1 MKKNLLFVAVSSL
14 MNLNVYSAPA
24 VNPLS
29 VELPAGNTIINGQ
42 RVIPEPPEYNSEP
55 WLCDSITY
63 FKARELRRLKRAV
76 TKEDSTLLALLGV
89 TQKVGTVTTVD
100 SLIAKKREPYISW
113 LKTYGADP
121 AINLPLHDKTI
132 FPKLVALDELCEK
145 MKEYGTDKTRYRVRQ
160 RPYYY
165 FHDYYSGGQLKEN
178 TATDSYPSGHGY
190 FCGLFDLAMAYVD
203 PENIEVIKRNSDTF
217 GYQRLILGAHWETDV
232 WAGRQLGAV
241 TFDIARTDTEFQ
253 SALDAAKEELATYR
267 AEHAVVVN
275 PQPSQIQDDTLP
287 GQAYHIVRN
296 DVSNA
301 IAVLKKTC
309 EFDEDLRLDIQI
321 NRTFYCDGYFNSL
334 CLPFSIAETE
344 WSSANNPLSAGLLKR
359 FVNAEI
365 VDDVLEV
372 NLEDAASIEAGQP
385 YLIRFAT
392 GADIVNPIFK
402 QVRVTTTRFD
412 SIRHAS
418 MSCNGLFAPYM
429 LPDKGKDSPYLLLGP
444 QDQLYWPEEDDT
456 YIKGF
461 RAYFETTTSS
471 SAPIRHGM
479 KAIFTDAHKT
489 PTKVNTI
496 VWKENGQVVKTIENG
511 HLVIISDGKKFNA
524 RGNSI
529 R

>member
-1 MKKNLLFVAVSSL
+1 MSLNLCA
-14 MNLNVYSAPA
+14 ATPA

-29 VELPAGNTIINGQ
+29 VELPAGN
-42 RVIPEPPEYNSEP
+42 VVLPPAPVPGSYEWYT
-55 WLCDSITY
+55 DSINHATY
-63 FKARELRRLKRAV
+63 REIRRTIRAV

-89 TQKVGTVTTVD
+89 TQNVGTVTRVD
-100 SLIAKKREPYISW
+100 SLIALKREPYQSW
-113 LKTYGADP
+113 LKTYGLDP
-121 AINLPLHDKTI
+121 SINAPLGDATQ
-132 FPKLVALDELCEK
+132 FPKLEALRAICTT
-145 MKEYGTDKTRYRVRQ
+145 MKDYHTDLWRDRA

-165 FHDYYSGGQLKEN
+165 YGDWYKGKKYTVNKN
-178 TATDSYPSGHGY
+178 DKTTYPSGHGY
-190 FCGLFDLAMAYVD
+190 FAGLFELAMAYVD
-203 PENIEVIKRNSDTF
+203 GEHVEAIMRNSDSF
-217 GYQRLILGAHWETDV
+217 GYQRLVLGAHWERDI
-232 WAGRQLGAV
+232 WAGRQLGA
-241 TFDIARTDTEFQ
+241 IAFEIALTDPNFK
-253 SALDAAKEELATYR
+253 AILDAAKEELAIYR
-267 AEHAVVVN
+267 AAHPAPIAN
-275 PQPSQIQDDTLP
+275 PIALQEDSVE
-287 GQAYHIVRN
+287 GQVYDIIRN

-301 IAVLKKTC
+301 IAVLKRTC

-334 CLPFSIAETE
+334 CLPFAIAETE
-344 WSSANNPLSAGLLKR
+344 WSSANNPLSAGVLKR

-392 GADIVNPIFK
+392 GADIVNPIFR
-402 QVRVTTTRFD
+402 QVRVTTTQFD
-412 SIRHAS
+412 SIQHAS

-429 LPDKGKDSPYLLLGP
+429 LPDKGQDSPYLLLGP

-479 KAIFTDAHKT
+479 KAIFADAHKT
-489 PTKVNTI
+489 PTEVNTI

-524 RGNSI
+524 QGNI
-529 R
+529 IH